1 MRYLLDTN
9 IFIAAMK
16 GLAPVR
22 ERLASVPLDA
32 LVLSPVVLGELELGV
47 SKSAHHEK
55 NAGRLAAVVAE
66 IEIAPLA
73 ADVARHYAAI
83 RAALE
88 CQGTPIGA
96 NDYWIAAHAMALDAV
111 VVTDNTAEFSRVPGL
126 AVENW
131 LVRAGQSG

>member
-32 LVLSPVVLGELELGV
+32 LVLSPVVLGELEVGV
-47 SKSAHHEK
+47 SKSAHREQ
-55 NAGRLAAVVAE
+55 NAARLAAVVAE

-73 ADVARHYAAI
+73 ADVARHYATI
-83 RAALE
+83 RAGLE
-88 CQGTPIGA
+88 RQGTPIGA

-111 VVTDNTAEFSRVPGL
+111 LVTDNAAEFSRVPGL

-131 LVRAGQSG
+131 LVWTGQSG